1 MVLLLIL
8 LMTDSVSFIYL
19 FINIFLEGQT
29 EDTEIEN
36 TVDTEEISNHPSSNF
51 LSVNIQL

>member
-29 EDTEIEN
+29 EETEIEN

>member
-8 LMTDSVSFIYL
+8 LMTDPVSFIYL
-19 FINIFLEGQT
+19 FINIFPEGQT

-36 TVDTEEISNHPSSNF
+36 TVDTEEISNHPSSDF

>member
-8 LMTDSVSFIYL
+8 LMTDPVSFIYL

-36 TVDTEEISNHPSSNF
+36 TVDTEEISNHPSSDF

>member
-8 LMTDSVSFIYL
+8 LMTDPVSFIYL